1 MASTE
6 EIVGVYQELAEA
18 YDRRGEAQMRDRFLV
33 LAADAAF
40 SGRRRDDAERL
51 RVQLLQQNPH
61 HLLKP
66 YASFAEAMKSKDVQ
80 NYVTALRRSH
90 PFERAELML
99 ENFQRE
105 AAGGQGSGAKEAGSG
120 HGSGSRL
127 PDAGDGAAVYRV
139 EGADMAELDRLRSR
153 PRPSSVPVLRG
164 STAPEDT
171 PRNVDIY
178 PVRRD
183 PDMPPSLPRIPLAPT
198 VEGDMSGAW
207 VALGLFCLALI
218 ASVALAL
225 HTLLRPF
232 LPQD

>member
-1 MASTE
+1 MNMASTE
-6 EIVGVYQELAEA
+6 QIVGVYQELAEA
-18 YDRRGEAQMRDRFLV
+18 YNRRGEAQMRDRFLV

-40 SGRRRDDAERL
+40 SGRRKDDAERL

-90 PFERAELML
+90 PYERAELML

-105 AAGGQGSGAKEAGSG
+105 AADGQGSGAKEGSG
-120 HGSGSRL
+120 NRL

-153 PRPSSVPVLRG
+153 ARPSNVPVLRG
-164 STAPEDT
+164 STGPADT
-171 PRNVDIY
+171 PRNMDIY

-198 VEGDMSGAW
+198 VEGDMSGGW

-218 ASVALAL
+218 ASVSLAL

-232 LPQD
+232 LPQE